1 MDESF
6 WLESL
11 DGKKYPRVR
20 VTEDGEIVKVVGANK
35 HKALKQYALLSLRC
49 FWYPKMGSTSK
60 HHLQAF
66 FPLHFQLF

>member
-11 DGKKYPRVR
+11 DGKKYPSLR

-35 HKALKQYALLSLRC
+35 HKTWKQYALACGTLVS
-49 FWYPKMGSTSK
+49 
-60 HHLQAF
+60 
-66 FPLHFQLF
+66 